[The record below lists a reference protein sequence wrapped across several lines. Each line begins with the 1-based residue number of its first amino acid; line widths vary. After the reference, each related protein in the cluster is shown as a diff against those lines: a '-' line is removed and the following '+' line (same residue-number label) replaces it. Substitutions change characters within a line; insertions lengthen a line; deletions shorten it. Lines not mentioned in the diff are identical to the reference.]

1 MRETKSYEDYF
12 KYYGPSNIKYRFFRK
27 IIKKYKQS
35 GNLLDVGCAHGYFL
49 KIVKK
54 DFNCEGLE
62 YNRSATKIARQ
73 ITKCK
78 IYNESIENAK
88 KIKSNKYDI
97 ITCFDVL
104 EHTTRPDIAISE
116 IGRLLKK
123 GGLVIISVPNTNSL
137 GHKLKGKDWF
147 GYMDKT
153 HKSILSNED
162 WVRLFNKNKLKV
174 IDVFY
179 DGYFDIPYNR
189 FPLILQKVY
198 LIPGIFQYV
207 TGIKIIPK
215 NGENIL
221 YILKK

>member
-147 GYMDKT
+147 GYMDRT
-153 HKSILSNED
+153 HKSVLPNCGWD
-162 WVRLFNKNKLKV
+162 
-174 IDVFY
+174 
-179 DGYFDIPYNR
+179 YF
-189 FPLILQKVY
+189 
-198 LIPGIFQYV
+198 
-207 TGIKIIPK
+207 IKI
-215 NGENIL
+215 N
-221 YILKK
+221 LKL